1 MSGSLIFLIIWCGV
15 MYGVFSLARKKG
27 RNPIP
32 WLIYAVFVPYFALP
46 HILFAGEGA
55 GAPVGRAPKA
65 GPSDPVAMQQ
75 RLDAIHS
82 GNLPQFKPQGMML
95 QPGEVFFFEQPAQHG
110 QTVVDT
116 KYVGQSGG
124 VGIPIG
130 GIRLNLGASQAS
142 VKSTE
147 RLAWGPQGSILA
159 SNQRLVFTAGSKGMV
174 AIPYASI
181 MNFEAAERGCAVT
194 TSNMGA
200 HQFFTG
206 DPCLGV
212 LLQRIVDAIHGGTE
226 YAALAP
232 R

>member
-1 MSGSLIFLIIWCGV
+1 MGSLIFLVLWIGAI
-15 MYGVFSLARKKG
+15 YGVYQVAQKKG
-27 RNPIP
+27 RNPVP
-32 WLIYAVFVPYFALP
+32 WLVYAIFVPYFALP
-46 HILFAGEGA
+46 HILFAGEGQ
-55 GAPVGRAPKA
+55 GVPVSRMPKSRAA
-65 GPSDPVAMQQ
+65 DPVVLQQ
-75 RLDAIHS
+75 RLDDIHA

-95 QPGEVFFFEQPAQHG
+95 QPGEMFFFEQPAQHG

-116 KYVGQSGG
+116 KYVGQSSG

-130 GIRLNLGASQAS
+130 GIRLNLGSTQGS
-142 VKSTE
+142 VRSTE

-181 MNFEAAERGCAVT
+181 LNFEAAERGCAVT
-194 TSNMGA
+194 TANLGI

-206 DPCLGV
+206 DACLGI